1 MLQVAIIE
9 DKKLTLKKEAIDVH
23 EIIELVIQGFELS
36 LADRKIELNLN
47 ATRSVISGDK
57 THFTNLIKNLI
68 DNAIKYSDENLVIS
82 IKTNNCKKGIVIEIK
97 DNGIGISS
105 EYHKRIFRKFYRVP
119 TGNLHNV
126 KGFGLG
132 LNYVK
137 NMTKI
142 HNGNIRLE
150 SQVGVGSIF
159 KLKFPV
165 VYE

>member
-1 MLQVAIIE
+1 MGASKDYHVASFSGGK
-9 DKKLTLKKEAIDVH
+9 D
-23 EIIELVIQGFELS
+23 S
-36 LADRKIELNLN
+36 LAMVLRLREEGLPLDE
-47 ATRSVISGDK
+47 VIFAEVGWE
-57 THFTNLIKNLI
+57 FP
-68 DNAIKYSDENLVIS
+68 ENLKVIFERF
-82 IKTNNCKKGIVIEIK
+82 KQVGE
-97 DNGIGISS
+97 GARSS
-105 EYHKRIFRKFYRVP
+105 
-119 TGNLHNV
+119 T